1 MLAACA
7 ACTFH
12 APTYAGDSWTGND
25 KREHFAYSAMT
36 AVVVQAV
43 VPNPWAA
50 AALASAPGLLRELTG
65 STGFSHKDMA
75 WNLAGV
81 ALGVAGGREVR
92 LSAPPDI
99 GVPLEA
105 MDYAPGEVATVMP
118 RREGWRDMTPA
129 EIAAARRL
137 LEQLTAEGSPA

>member
-1 MLAACA
+1 MIADLL
-7 ACTFH
+7 
-12 APTYAGDSWTGND
+12 PTRLYW
-25 KREHFAYSAMT
+25 
-36 AVVVQAV
+36 V
-43 VPNPWAA
+43 
-50 AALASAPGLLRELTG
+50 GLR
-65 STGFSHKDMA
+65 
-75 WNLAGV
+75 GV
-81 ALGVAGGREVR
+81 ERLNGREVR

-137 LEQLTAEGSPA
+137 LEQLTAQGSPA

>member
-1 MLAACA
+1 MREVFMERSIAVRATDSSLGVRGRAGFMLAACA

-81 ALGVAGGREVR
+81 ALGVAGGRFV
-92 LSAPPDI
+92 
-99 GVPLEA
+99 
-105 MDYAPGEVATVMP
+105 
-118 RREGWRDMTPA
+118 
-129 EIAAARRL
+129 AARSQGRTQVTYTW
-137 LEQLTAEGSPA
+137 EY